1 MNPARRNLWA
11 PAALAV
17 AAVTWVFVVPQL
29 WVFLATAGFILA
41 IATLGLTVVGWVREV
56 SLAQA
61 ALVGSAVYI
70 SGYAMRGDGWD
81 WPYLA
86 GALVGIVAAAG
97 LAALVALPTAR
108 LSGIYIMVLT
118 LGLQITIERTIFASS
133 KLNGGNTGFHV
144 TRPEF
149 LGVNLEGD
157 RAFYFFCLA
166 VLVVVMAFLALLRSG
181 RHGRALVLVGTDRQ
195 AAAAIG
201 VSPWRYK
208 VLAFVIAG
216 ALAGV
221 AGALSTPLYRSPPTF
236 FQYISFQS
244 LFYLAIPVVAG
255 FESLVA
261 VVLVA
266 GAFTMIPHAIES
278 FHISTFVL
286 GGIGLI
292 LGTSVGPRG
301 LGGVVLD
308 VVRSRRRA
316 GSPSPA
322 GVFDAERATVRSPS
336 GEVDLRPLPVMPK
349 PVLAGVGAANGNAA
363 NGNAA

>member
-1 MNPARRNLWA
+1 VKRDGPLFRPS
-11 PAALAV
+11 PAALLLGALAV
-17 AAVTWVFVVPQL
+17 GWVFVVPQF

-41 IATLGLTVVGWVREV
+41 IATLGLTVIGWVREV

-61 ALVGSAVYI
+61 ALVGTATYV
-70 SGYAMRGDGWD
+70 SGYAIRADGWH
-81 WPYLA
+81 WPFLPGAIVGVLA
-86 GALVGIVAAAG
+86 AVA

-108 LSGIYIMVLT
+108 LSGIYILVLT
-118 LGLQITIERTIFASS
+118 LGMQITIERTIFASS

-144 TRPEF
+144 TRPSL
-149 LGVNLEGD
+149 LGVSLEGD

-166 VLVVVMAFLALLRSG
+166 VLLLVLGFLALLRSS
-181 RHGRALVLVGTDRQ
+181 RHGRALVLVGTDRR
-195 AAAAIG
+195 AAAATG

-216 ALAGV
+216 ALAGI

-236 FQYISFQS
+236 FQYIAFQS

-255 FESLVA
+255 FESLTS

-266 GAFTMIPHAIES
+266 AAFTMIPHAIES
-278 FHISTFVL
+278 LHISTFVL

-301 LGGVVLD
+301 LGGVVIERL
-308 VVRSRRRA
+308 RFRRRA
-316 GSPSPA
+316 
-322 GVFDAERATVRSPS
+322 V
-336 GEVDLRPLPVMPK
+336 VDLRVEPRPEARTNDRAFPPSLELPPR
-349 PVLAGVGAANGNAA
+349 PVLTAGRNGR
-363 NGNAA
+363 